1 MEKVLACKDV
11 KEGCNFEVRGKTDD
25 EILEKYFKHIR
36 EKHNVHDPEDL
47 IDFIRKN
54 IKEEH

>member
-11 KEGCNFEVRGKTDD
+11 EEGCNYEVRGKTED
-25 EILEKYFKHIR
+25 EVLEKYFRHIS

-54 IKEEH
+54 IKEED